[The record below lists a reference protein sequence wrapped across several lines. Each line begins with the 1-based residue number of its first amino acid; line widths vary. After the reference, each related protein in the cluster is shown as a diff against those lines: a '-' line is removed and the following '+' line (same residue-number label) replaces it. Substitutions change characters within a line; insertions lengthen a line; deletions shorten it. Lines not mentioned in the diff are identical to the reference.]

1 MKFSV
6 GACFGHCGGSA
17 RGVRL
22 TLRLCCGVCHVG
34 NAGLVCEAL
43 SVAAFG
49 LRCRSGFAV
58 RFWRGGLS
66 SVRVLRCVPVAEIPS
81 TRVGH
86 CGSAAGWFVVGIVP
100 GTIILSPRYAFGV
113 RLPLRI

>member
-1 MKFSV
+1 MSGTLDWPAMRFLSPRY
-6 GACFGHCGGSA
+6 AF
-17 RGVRL
+17 GVRL
-22 TLRLCCGVCHVG
+22 SL
-34 NAGLVCEAL
+34 
-43 SVAAFG
+43 
-49 LRCRSGFAV
+49 

-81 TRVGH
+81 TRAGH
-86 CGSAAGWFVVGIVP
+86 CGSAAGWFAVGIVP